1 MDQIQKN
8 QTKTKAYSVFSLV
21 VLIVIALLFLFPFYW
36 IITGSFKVQPNKIP
50 PEWFPASW
58 TVMHWE
64 KLFRQ
69 PAWTWFFNS
78 VFMSVMSMILVLMA
92 SSMAGYVLAKKAFTG
107 RKIIFSLLVMAMAL
121 PKQVILV
128 PLVRMMNAL
137 SLYNT
142 LWAVILGTV
151 GWPFGTFL
159 MKQFSEGIPTELLE
173 AAKID
178 GSGETRTFLSV
189 VCPMLKTA
197 FGALAIFT
205 FINTWND
212 YFLQLVM
219 LTSRNNL
226 SISLGIATLQAELS
240 TDYGLIMA
248 GATLGAVP
256 IVTIFVMFQ
265 KYFTNG
271 IALGAVKG

>member
-36 IITGSFKVQPNKIP
+36 IITGSFKVQRNKIP

-189 VCPMLKTA
+189 VCPMLKPA